1 MMNGEFIQD
10 RWIVGM
16 LRDIAGS
23 RGITFE
29 SWSDDWIIELRKAA
43 ETHRVIGYRFDM
55 NDSVASN
62 ISQDKVATCTLLA
75 KHSIPAVE
83 HHLVRTKASDANVQD
98 FSHRDG
104 VVIKPL
110 VGTSG
115 HGVRKFQDMPSALA
129 YVNSS
134 SIQAWAAAPYIAI
147 AAETR
152 IVLLDK
158 KILLAYQKQPVEVND
173 LPMFNLGL
181 GGTAVDVT
189 PGASMLQLA
198 RDAQNALGLRLC
210 AVDIVET
217 ANDKRMVLEV
227 NDAVMVE
234 HYARQS
240 NRNKQIAH
248 QVYEKIVDQL
258 FRNSDSQ

>member
-1 MMNGEFIQD
+1 MNGEFIQD

-43 ETHRVIGYRFDM
+43 ETHRVIGYRFDV

-62 ISQDKVATCTLLA
+62 ISQDKVATYTLLA
-75 KHSIPAVE
+75 AYSVPAVE
-83 HHLVRTKASDANVQD
+83 HRLVRTKVSDVNAQD
-98 FSHRDG
+98 LGDWDEII
-104 VVIKPL
+104 IKPL

-129 YVNSS
+129 HVDES

-147 AAETR
+147 MAETR
-152 IVLLDK
+152 IVLLDGK
-158 KILLAYQKQPVEVND
+158 VLLAYRKQPVRIDN
-173 LPMFNLGL
+173 LNMFNLGL

-217 ANDKRMVLEV
+217 ANGEQRVLEV

-240 NRNKQIAH
+240 DRNKQIAH
-248 QVYEKIVDQL
+248 QVYENIVDQL